1 MKRIRRRPLSDHATQ
16 YLRGLQA
23 EVDGASDPAA
33 AAAALWASRKANR
46 AFDEIRE
53 TLKTKMAA
61 GCERCM
67 FCEDSAGTDIEHF
80 WPSSLYPD
88 RAFVWENYLLA
99 CSLCNG
105 PRYKGTNFPLDAAG
119 DPLLLDPTADQ
130 PRRHLPLEPTTGMF
144 VAATAK
150 GCQTIATLGL
160 NTREA
165 LTGRRKT
172 SWQLVLYV
180 IEHLSDALKV
190 GNTFKVNAAFELLE
204 KPSLQCPGIISH
216 FLEDALRPT
225 PKHLSPADAAVAK
238 FVLNETFARWRKL
251 L

>member
-1 MKRIRRRPLSDHATQ
+1 MKRLRRVPLSKATLTYLAKVQKRVTTAAQAKTSWKSATQ
-16 YLRGLQA
+16 RPYFVEIR
-23 EVDGASDPAA
+23 
-33 AAAALWASRKANR
+33 AALSN
-46 AFDEIRE
+46 
-53 TLKTKMAA
+53 KMA
-61 GCERCM
+61 GGRERCM